1 MLNSITN
8 LIPWNSIWNPYTFP
22 GAQTIV
28 MLVILTMVITVSFTA
43 LFFGRKTAAGVL
55 KKELLLYW
63 LFTIFSATLLARK
76 ETAEP
81 KINMELFWTV
91 RYAWER
97 HSRIHWFYILG
108 NIALFIPLGYLL
120 PMNGKIFKFSLLTVL
135 FGFLLSV
142 AIEATQYFFRIG
154 LCELDDMF
162 NNTWGTLLG
171 YSIYRLTVP
180 GLRGQSRMKEILNF
194 VSKCGCALIILGT
207 VVLFFTLLKINLAG

>member
-28 MLVILTMVITVSFTA
+28 MLVILAMVVTVSFTA

-81 KINMELFWTV
+81 RINMELFWTV

-108 NIALFIPLGYLL
+108 IL
-120 PMNGKIFKFSLLTVL
+120 P
-135 FGFLLSV
+135 FLS
-142 AIEATQYFFRIG
+142 R
-154 LCELDDMF
+154 
-162 NNTWGTLLG
+162 WGTFC
-171 YSIYRLTVP
+171 
-180 GLRGQSRMKEILNF
+180 Q
-194 VSKCGCALIILGT
+194 
-207 VVLFFTLLKINLAG
+207 